1 MCCPIDSKTSKL
13 IDDIRNMKEELKSL
27 SQVDEFAKYSKLERK
42 ILKARQELDNT
53 KGDSSSLR
61 LQTKAGLVTFWRML
75 GVSVKLQ
82 KKIN

>member
-13 IDDIRNMKEELKSL
+13 IDDIRNMKEELKSI

-53 KGDSSSLR
+53 KGDSSTLR
-61 LQTKAGLVTFWRML
+61 LQTKAALVTFWRML
-75 GVSVKLQ
+75 GVSVKTQ
-82 KKIN
+82 KNN